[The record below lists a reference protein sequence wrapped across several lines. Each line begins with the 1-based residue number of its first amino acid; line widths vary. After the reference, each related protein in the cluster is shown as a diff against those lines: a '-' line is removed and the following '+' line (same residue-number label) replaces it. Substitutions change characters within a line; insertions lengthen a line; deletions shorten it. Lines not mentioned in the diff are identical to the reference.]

1 MHGVPAQGVMFRIL
15 CVGLQCR
22 GRDSTAADEHGDG
35 EDNDEH
41 WQQHDEGER
50 AEDDAQRDGFP
61 AKLLQMEPDWRGA
74 MLDAIHKNVL
84 LTKPDKQRAQGL
96 TEGPE
101 ESGLHASELPDA
113 VEIAGDET
121 RFGVVSGGGLLKRGR
136 LSSLRCRDR
145 VHRFD
150 GCYLKRTSRLHSDT
164 NSPKLNSCDHAWSMR
179 GSRRRGRN

>member
-1 MHGVPAQGVMFRIL
+1 MYGVPGQGVMLSIL
-15 CVGLQCR
+15 SVGLQSRCS
-22 GRDSTAADEHGDG
+22 DSTAADEHSDG

-50 AEDDAQRDGFP
+50 AKDDAQRDGFP
-61 AKLLQMEPDWRGA
+61 AELLQVKPDGRGA
-74 MLDAIHKNVL
+74 MLAAFHKNVL
-84 LTKPDKQRAQGL
+84 LTEPDEQRAQGL

-101 ESGLHASELPDA
+101 EGGLHASELPDA

-145 VHRFD
+145 VHIGGMVSYD
-150 GCYLKRTSRLHSDT
+150 L
-164 NSPKLNSCDHAWSMR
+164 
-179 GSRRRGRN
+179 